1 MFLDADDELASY
13 AITFYLEKFNNTD
26 GLIAPIHS
34 FTTQRPQFVDLDRVR
49 VEYFNAKGNINSFLR
64 KQSACNIIFRTA
76 IVRAHHIRFNENLN
90 TYVDWSFVL
99 EYMKYVFLTSH
110 FISVG
115 KSMIHLKHLH

>member
-1 MFLDADDELASY
+1 MPKG
-13 AITFYLEKFNNTD
+13 I
-26 GLIAPIHS
+26 LIH
-34 FTTQRPQFVDLDRVR
+34 F
-49 VEYFNAKGNINSFLR
+49 K

-99 EYMKYVFLTSH
+99 EYMKYVNKFVRILTSH